1 MDYRRA
7 TLYLEDL
14 AKLTLLAAEAILGRC
29 GQEVPK
35 DVIAF
40 TFCVNKPDH
49 YAKKNTMMHFQGGM
63 GLLLHFFPP
72 DKSMLV

>member
-40 TFCVNKPDH
+40 TFCVNKHDH
-49 YAKKNTMMHFQGGM
+49 YAKKKYNDALSGWHGPAVALF
-63 GLLLHFFPP
+63 
-72 DKSMLV
+72 SSR